1 VDLSPGQQKAVFV
14 LVVVVLAAA
23 GYWLILPKVTHAK
36 GNAQGAPSPA
46 ATSSAPAQAP
56 ASASAPTVTT
66 TPAAA
71 GSVNIYSW
79 LPFTQQGLADAASVT
94 VKFCTDYNTYSYT
107 ESAAAYVAAMNG
119 LVTGQLATTLQGLYS
134 TPGVAKL
141 RTSQQQ
147 VSTGTAVIVSLR
159 AFGPSS
165 LTFIVTATQH
175 LVSSRGTTN
184 GSTQYAITVTGS
196 GTSWL
201 VNDIELSSAGN
212 P

>member
-14 LVVVVLAAA
+14 LVVVVLAAV

-36 GNAQGAPSPA
+36 GPARAAPSPA
-46 ATSSAPAQAP
+46 ATSSASAQAP
-56 ASASAPTVTT
+56 APAPPVTAS
-66 TPAAA
+66 PAAA
-71 GSVNIYSW
+71 GNVNIYSW

-94 VKFCTDYNTYSYT
+94 VKFCVDYDTYSYT

-119 LVTGQLATTLQGLYS
+119 LITGQLATTLQGLYS

-141 RTSQQQ
+141 RTGQKQ
-147 VSTGTAVIVSLR
+147 VSTGTAVIDSLR

-165 LTFIVTATQH
+165 LTFIVTATQR

-184 GSTQYAITVTGS
+184 GRAQYAITVTGS
-196 GTSWL
+196 GQSWQ
-201 VNDIELSSAGN
+201 VNDIQLSTAGN
-212 P
+212 A